1 MQPVVLLYITVPTRT
16 EAEHLARL
24 LLEEKRVACV
34 NILTHAISLYI
45 WEGKLEEA
53 EEVVLIAKTT
63 PQGRQAAMDRIAELH
78 SYDCPCILAFD
89 TAAAHPPFADW
100 IFSNIGD

>member
-1 MQPVVLLYITVPTRT
+1 MQLVLLYITVSTRT
-16 EAEHLARL
+16 EAEHLARI
-24 LLEEKRVACV
+24 LLEEKHVACV
-34 NILTHAISLYI
+34 NILQHSISLYI

-63 PQGRQAAMDRIAELH
+63 SKAKQAAIDRIAELH

-89 TAAAHPPFADW
+89 TATAHPPFAQW
-100 IFSNIGD
+100 IFSYIGD